1 MDTFGIIWD
10 MIHSIIYS
18 ILRSKKSSVRGFDVK
33 FSEQAQ
39 AQSLGSA
46 EHPPECERNLW
57 HQNGFCFFSNIG
69 WGGGGENDPQNSP
82 NMSKFDSNS
91 VWFHSCFSIKN
102 TSQHWPNMTEQPWTR
117 KNIEPR
123 NGLGEAP
130 LLCLVSFHPMNTR
143 GYIPEKT
150 FPWNPAV
157 HQVSVNLAIG
167 DRSHNSWDGTCR
179 AGAWWWWKHKFLVKC
194 EIYIVQDIH
203 LEHHLENAWWKLRQ
217 RNVF

>member
-1 MDTFGIIWD
+1 MVRKLEELFKEYPFFLNKIDEDLDTFGIIWD
-10 MIHSIIYS
+10 MSHSIIYS

-91 VWFHSCFSIKN
+91 V
-102 TSQHWPNMTEQPWTR
+102 
-117 KNIEPR
+117 
-123 NGLGEAP
+123 
-130 LLCLVSFHPMNTR
+130 
-143 GYIPEKT
+143 
-150 FPWNPAV
+150 
-157 HQVSVNLAIG
+157 
-167 DRSHNSWDGTCR
+167 
-179 AGAWWWWKHKFLVKC
+179 
-194 EIYIVQDIH
+194 
-203 LEHHLENAWWKLRQ
+203 
-217 RNVF
+217 